1 MENYLV
7 MQDHQTCEDEQKQEE
22 EVEEEL
28 TENKVNFFFMLF
40 KD

>member
-1 MENYLV
+1 